1 MPQITL
7 SAEELKQLI
16 HVAVRDALIEVLG
29 DDFSPE
35 PRFTTQIQERLTRYK
50 LQIPETLSADEVIKE
65 LGLDV

>member
-50 LQIPETLSADEVIKE
+50 L
-65 LGLDV
+65 